1 MQLAVVVA
9 IVISIASSLIAS
21 AREEP
26 IETMAT
32 VVSLDGPGWAISNA
46 DGKHKVEGSVPG
58 YALQALVEAGKE
70 QDPLSG

>member
-1 MQLAVVVA
+1 MQLAVLLA
-9 IVISIASSLIAS
+9 IITSIASAPIAS
-21 AREEP
+21 ARDER

-46 DGKHKVEGSVPG
+46 DGKHKVEGTVPG
-58 YALQALVEAGKE
+58 YALQALVEAGME